1 VDHIDNHSSQ
11 NEHTRV
17 FVNLVFAGALAV
29 AGLAAL
35 VGILY
40 LKKDDKGMN

>member
-1 VDHIDNHSSQ
+1 MFLIPIQS
-11 NEHTRV
+11 
-17 FVNLVFAGALAV
+17 NLDTVVGARGALAA

-35 VGILY
+35 VGFLY

>member
-1 VDHIDNHSSQ
+1 MFLI
-11 NEHTRV
+11 
-17 FVNLVFAGALAV
+17 LVQSNPDAAVGARGALAV

-35 VGILY
+35 VGIVY

>member
-1 VDHIDNHSSQ
+1 MFLILIQSNPGAGVGA
-11 NEHTRV
+11 R
-17 FVNLVFAGALAV
+17 GALAV

-35 VGILY
+35 VGIRILY